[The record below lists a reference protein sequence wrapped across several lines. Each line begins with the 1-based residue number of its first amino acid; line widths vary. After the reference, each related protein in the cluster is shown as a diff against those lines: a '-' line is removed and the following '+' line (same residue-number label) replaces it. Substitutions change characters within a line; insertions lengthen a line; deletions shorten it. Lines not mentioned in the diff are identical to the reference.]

1 MTPEEEL
8 QKLNRLIHQYQTV
21 YRTTAD
27 ADQRDRAG
35 RELKELRSYRDK
47 ILAVNVID
55 RGKLAEQPAANDAL
69 ADFPI
74 LSRLV
79 AGDTEEWE
87 GDQEVRHIALYL
99 GHFEREFLPILTE
112 TRLKLDFKHS
122 LERDGF
128 YRRFQEVQRRLED
141 WHDAHRRLEG
151 EGYNRDLESEVRTRI
166 FKLERN
172 LAVEACRLFRAVQRF
187 AEVLVEDTR
196 GDGVKCLNGGDP
208 VTFDRIEGKR
218 LLAGKAIADALQE
231 LAGFAAEVAGYL
243 RVPDVEG
250 QENDRADRY

>member
-8 QKLNRLIHQYQTV
+8 KKLNRLIHQYETV

-27 ADQRDRAG
+27 SEQRDRAG
-35 RELKELRSYRDK
+35 HELKELKSYRDK

-55 RGKLAEQPAANDAL
+55 RGKLVEQPAAADTL

-79 AGDTEEWE
+79 AANAEPWE
-87 GDQEVRHIALYL
+87 GDLEVRHIALYL

-112 TRLKLDFKHS
+112 THLKLDFKHS

-128 YRRFQEVQRRLED
+128 YRRFQEVQRRLDD
-141 WHDAHRRLEG
+141 WREAHRRLDG
-151 EGYNRDLESEVRTRI
+151 GSFNRELENEVHTRI

-172 LAVEACRLFRAVQRF
+172 LAVEASRLFHAVQRF
-187 AEVLVEDTR
+187 ATILVEDTH
-196 GDGVKCLNGGDP
+196 GDGVKCLNGDEAIS
-208 VTFDRIEGKR
+208 FDRIEGER
-218 LLAGKAIADALQE
+218 LLAGVTVRDALQA
-231 LAGFAAEVAGYL
+231 LDGFASEVTGYL
-243 RVPDVEG
+243 RVPDSEG
-250 QENDRADRY
+250 QENERAGRH

>member
-1 MTPEEEL
+1 MTPEEEIK
-8 QKLNRLIHQYQTV
+8 KLNRLIRQYETV

-27 ADQRDRAG
+27 ADQRERAG
-35 RELKELRSYRDK
+35 HELKELKSYRAK

-55 RGKLAEQPAANDAL
+55 RGKLAEQPAAGDAL
-69 ADFPI
+69 ADFPV

-79 AGDTEEWE
+79 AGDDDSWE

-122 LERDGF
+122 LERDSF
-128 YRRFQEVQRRLED
+128 YRRFQEVQRRLDD
-141 WHDAHRRLEG
+141 WREAHRRLDDG
-151 EGYNRDLESEVRTRI
+151 GFNRDLESDVRTRI

-172 LAVEACRLFRAVQRF
+172 LTVEASRLFRAVQRF
-187 AEVLVEDTR
+187 ADILLEDAR
-196 GDGVKCLNGGDP
+196 GDGVKCLNGDEP
-208 VTFDRIEGKR
+208 INFDRIEGER
-218 LLAGKAIADALQE
+218 LLAGLPVTDALQT

-243 RVPDVEG
+243 RIPDVEG
-250 QENDRADRY
+250 QENDRADRR

>member
-8 QKLNRLIHQYQTV
+8 RRLNRLIRQYETV

-27 ADQRDRAG
+27 ADQRERAG
-35 RELKELRSYRDK
+35 RELKELKSYRDK

-55 RGKLAEQPAANDAL
+55 RGKLSEPPAGGDAL
-69 ADFPI
+69 ADFPV

-79 AGDTEEWE
+79 AGDTDAGE

-128 YRRFQEVQRRLED
+128 YRRFQEVQRRLDD
-141 WHDAHRRLEG
+141 WREAHRRLDDGGFNRELEG
-151 EGYNRDLESEVRTRI
+151 EVRTRI

-172 LAVEACRLFRAVQRF
+172 LAVEASRLFRAVQRF
-187 AEVLVEDTR
+187 AEVLLEDAR
-196 GDGVKCLNGGDP
+196 GDGVMCLNGDAP
-208 VTFDRIEGKR
+208 ISFDRIEGER
-218 LLAGKAIADALQE
+218 LLAGLPVTDALQQ
-231 LAGFAAEVAGYL
+231 LDAFAAEVTVYL
-243 RVPDVEG
+243 RVPAVEG
-250 QENDRADRY
+250 QENDRADRR

>member
-8 QKLNRLIHQYQTV
+8 RRLNRLIRQYQTV

-35 RELKELRSYRDK
+35 HELKELKSYRDK

-55 RGKLAEQPAANDAL
+55 RGKLDEPSAVVDAL
-69 ADFPI
+69 EDYPV
-74 LSRLV
+74 LSGLV
-79 AGDTEEWE
+79 AADTGTWE

-99 GHFEREFLPILTE
+99 GHFEHEFLPLLTE

-128 YRRFQEVQRRLED
+128 YRRFQEVQRRAQD
-141 WHDAHRRLEG
+141 WHEAHRRLDEG
-151 EGYNRDLESEVRTRI
+151 GFNRDLESEVRTRI
-166 FKLERN
+166 FKLKRN
-172 LAVEACRLFRAVQRF
+172 LAVEANRLFRSAERF
-187 AEVLVEDTR
+187 AGVLVEDAG
-196 GDGVKCLNGGDP
+196 GDGVKCLNGDAT
-208 VTFDRIEGKR
+208 VAFDRIEGDR
-218 LLAGKAIADALQE
+218 LLAGRSITEALQA
-231 LAGFAAEVAGYL
+231 LQAFAGEVAGYL
-243 RVPDVEG
+243 RIPEVED

>member
-8 QKLNRLIHQYQTV
+8 KKLNRLIRQYETV

-27 ADQRDRAG
+27 ADQRERAG
-35 RELKELRSYRDK
+35 HELKELKSYRDK

-55 RGKLAEQPAANDAL
+55 RGKLFDPPAGSDAL
-69 ADFPI
+69 ADFPV

-79 AGDTEEWE
+79 AADTEAWE
-87 GDQEVRHIALYL
+87 GDQEVRHISLYL

-128 YRRFQEVQRRLED
+128 YRRFQEVQRRLDD
-141 WHDAHRRLEG
+141 WREAHRRLDDG
-151 EGYNRDLESEVRTRI
+151 GFNRELESEVRTRI

-172 LAVEACRLFRAVQRF
+172 LAVEASRLFRAMQRF
-187 AEVLVEDTR
+187 AEVLLEDAR
-196 GDGVKCLNGGDP
+196 GDGVMCLNGEEP
-208 VTFDRIEGKR
+208 ISFDRIEGER
-218 LLAGKAIADALQE
+218 LLAGLPVTDALQQ
-231 LAGFAAEVAGYL
+231 LDAFATEVTGYL

-250 QENDRADRY
+250 QENDRADRR